1 MATHPDTAVITKL
14 EILVGC
20 MPSSD
25 QEQSGSETIWVKRS
39 CVDIVCQGG
48 VTIHCVD
55 GEFLAHTDLAQ
66 MVPEDPEKAYY
77 AVQRNAG
84 CSVIFEV
91 KRDGTNHEY
100 LKVLADLMEW
110 LQTPVAESEL
120 FQC

>member
-1 MATHPDTAVITKL
+1 
-14 EILVGC
+14 
-20 MPSSD
+20 
-25 QEQSGSETIWVKRS
+25 
-39 CVDIVCQGG
+39 
-48 VTIHCVD
+48 
-55 GEFLAHTDLAQ
+55 

-120 FQC
+120 FQCEIPDGLQVCITHDHRD